1 MEKYKES
8 LFWAIYNTIAK
19 NPMTKNQILGPG
31 HLFQNSRI
39 ALQRETGGNILVS
52 RVICRILDNEN
63 IIEKFKSQPELDDFL
78 IKIENYINQKPPQIV
93 PAEVAIKEFE
103 LYYAMKESLNE
114 HKHSEDKAENGEI
127 SKPSF

>member
-1 MEKYKES
+1 MEKYQES
-8 LFWAIYNTIAK
+8 LFWVIYNTIAK
-19 NPMTKNQILGPG
+19 NPRAKNQILGPG